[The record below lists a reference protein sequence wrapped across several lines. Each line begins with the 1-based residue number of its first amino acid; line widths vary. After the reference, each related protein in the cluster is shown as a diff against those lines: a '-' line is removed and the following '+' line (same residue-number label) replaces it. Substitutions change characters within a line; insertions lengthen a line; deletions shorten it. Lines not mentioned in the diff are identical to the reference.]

1 MCSQKSSSLQKYPSS
16 AIDQYQH
23 CNFLSFV
30 TRNGFP
36 GRISSWYM
44 QTLCGVCNE
53 GWCLATCF
61 RNASLNPTH
70 SVQRNH
76 SSAMGLIIGYFLF
89 GPFSISTSTSPQRG
103 PNGVSFGRASDLSR
117 FTVLLL
123 TALGSP
129 CCRTCCRTA
138 TNPDCVTKDL
148 WWPETKTDLGSFLS
162 AGSPMRPCRAS
173 PRVAWTLRLTC
184 VKTVFNHVVN
194 LEASKILSWITFAQ
208 MTGW

>member
-117 FTVLLL
+117 FTVLCSPH
-123 TALGSP
+123 LGAHVVGHVAELQPTLIASQ
-129 CCRTCCRTA
+129 RTCGDLRRKLTLDPFCRRA
-138 TNPDCVTKDL
+138 HPWDPAARVHA
-148 WWPETKTDLGSFLS
+148 WHE
-162 AGSPMRPCRAS
+162 PCD
-173 PRVAWTLRLTC
+173 
-184 VKTVFNHVVN
+184 
-194 LEASKILSWITFAQ
+194 
-208 MTGW
+208 